1 MLKKIIRHI
10 TEGKTYQ
17 GLEIFD
23 FEGKEKFSLLKLEQ
37 KKGELNLLDSK
48 TSVKLDE
55 ILPCIEKKAPLFV
68 TFNSSQVLKKNIV
81 SEIKNNPELLLVN
94 AFPNLEL
101 DNFYYQV
108 AQADENAIVCISKK
122 EHIEWYLEQLKKIGL
137 MPFQISLGVSEI
149 NSLSGHINGNILG
162 SNFEVNFEDGKFD
175 RFNSSKE
182 SDSSSVNIGG
192 LQLLQNQILSFS
204 QILAYFNKKSK
215 ITNLDSINTALVNSF
230 KNLKVFD
237 FGSKVALG
245 FFLIL
250 LLGNFLVFN
259 YFHTENQRF
268 ESSLASGD
276 LQDDSI
282 KKLSKQVQAKE
293 ERLKILTKSKN
304 SKTSLYFDKLGL
316 GVPNSIYLGD
326 MQFQPLLLPIRKDKP
341 IELQKKSLQVSG
353 VTNDKTAFTIWSDN
367 LEMQNWVNRVEIM
380 DYKYISNSSANF
392 TLNLVLNEAY

>member
-1 MLKKIIRHI
+1 MLKKIIQHI
-10 TEGKTYQ
+10 TEGNTYQ

-23 FEGKEKFSLLKLEQ
+23 FEGEEKFSLLKLEQ

-55 ILPCIEKKAPLFV
+55 ILPYIEKKAPLFV

-81 SEIKNNPELLLVN
+81 TEIKNNPELLLVN

-215 ITNLDSINTALVNSF
+215 ITNLDSINTALLNSF
-230 KNLKVFD
+230 KNLRVFD
-237 FGSKVALG
+237 FGIKAALG

-282 KKLSKQVQAKE
+282 KKLSKRVQIKE
-293 ERLKILTKSKN
+293 ERLKVLTKSKN

-326 MQFQPLLLPIRKDKP
+326 MQFQPLLIPIRKDKP

-367 LEMQNWVNRVEIM
+367 LEMQNWVHRVEIM
-380 DYKYISNSSANF
+380 DYEFISNSSANF